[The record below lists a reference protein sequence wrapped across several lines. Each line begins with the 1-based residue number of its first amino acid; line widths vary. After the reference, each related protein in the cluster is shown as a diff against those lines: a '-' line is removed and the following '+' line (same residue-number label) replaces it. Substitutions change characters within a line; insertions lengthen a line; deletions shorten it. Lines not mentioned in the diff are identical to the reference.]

1 MRRLIVNADDLGM
14 TAGVT
19 NGVVAALEGGVVT
32 SASAMVC
39 RSRSAEH
46 VRAAA
51 RRLPR
56 KLGVHLQLS
65 AGAPVSSPERVASLV
80 DASGR
85 FPRHLVEDAIL
96 DEDEAF
102 SEWSAQVEAAI
113 ALGLSPTHV
122 DSHHGIHRY
131 DSLLAVYC
139 AVARRYGLK
148 ARGGSPALATRIR
161 AERVV
166 CPDICEARW
175 TMSGGPLDALCERLR
190 AAYAE
195 CGDDC
200 VVELVTHPGH
210 VDDELREVS
219 SYSDGRA
226 GELAVLCAPETA
238 AAFDDMGIE
247 RIGFADP

>member
-1 MRRLIVNADDLGM
+1 M

-19 NGVVAALEGGVVT
+19 SGIVASIERGVVT
-32 SASAMVC
+32 STSAMVC

-51 RRLPR
+51 QRLPR
-56 KLGVHLQLS
+56 KMGVHLQLS
-65 AGAPVSSPERVASLV
+65 AGTPISAPERVASLV

-85 FPRHLVEDAIL
+85 FPRHLGEDAEL
-96 DEDEAF
+96 DEDEVF
-102 SEWSAQVEAAI
+102 HEWSAQVDTAI

-131 DSLLAVYC
+131 ASLLDLYC
-139 AVARRYGLK
+139 AVARRYGLRV
-148 ARGGSPALATRIR
+148 RGGSPALAARIR
-161 AERVV
+161 AEGVV
-166 CPDICEARW
+166 CPDACEARW
-175 TMSGGPLDALCERLR
+175 TMSGGGLDALCECLR

-200 VVELVTHPGH
+200 VLELVTHPGH

-238 AAFDDMGIE
+238 AALADMGTE
-247 RIGFADP
+247 RIGFADL